1 MATSPSPSPD
11 GPHESFAQVAE
22 EDIEESYK
30 HDYSTSEEG
39 IVPLNRRRPL
49 WHFAGL
55 WFTFQSGF
63 SFLFIGFTLHD
74 AGYGLLA
81 TFGIALLAAAIYT
94 VYGAYAAY
102 LGSRSGQ
109 THSLLSRSIL
119 GRTGSVLVCLFLI
132 LGPIGWVGFQANLLA
147 QIWQGLV
154 GWNAVAAIGIVMAVL
169 MIFNNIF
176 GFTGISAIARYII
189 APLTLL
195 WVVYLVI
202 KGFTQGSAFINATP
216 KAVAPLGFW
225 VALDTVLGFAIWGN
239 EPDLFRYG
247 KPKFWWPIPA
257 YAFGFIFGLV
267 LFGVGGWM
275 VAQVSDNPSFGP
287 AVHAA
292 TVFSLFSLT
301 WLAWI
306 LAFAGQVAIN
316 DGNYYEAI
324 NAIQNLIGGW
334 RRWRRLYTCL
344 IAAALGG
351 LAAWIVPYVLTNGFL
366 KLAAFQ
372 AITLPCATIIMATDH
387 FLIPRLF
394 SVSRPLTKVPSWTET
409 ALINWPGVIAL
420 VVSVAFGAYASGL
433 IGGTTVNWYFVIGET
448 WVLSAV
454 LYVIGV
460 WVSVRTKGDIR
471 KVLGFSKP
479 VFETDAEP
487 SEVHDMATEAGV

>member
-1 MATSPSPSPD
+1 MSTSPSPSTGRP
-11 GPHESFAQVAE
+11 GEPFAQVAE
-22 EDIEESYK
+22 EDIGESYK
-30 HDYSTSEEG
+30 HDFSTSEEG
-39 IVPLNRRRPL
+39 IVPLSRRRPL
-49 WHFAGL
+49 WHFCGL
-55 WFTFQSGF
+55 WLTFQSGF
-63 SFLFIGFTLHD
+63 SFLFVGFTLHD
-74 AGYGLLA
+74 GGYGLLA
-81 TFGIALLAAAIYT
+81 TFGIVLLAATVYT

-119 GRTGSVLVCLFLI
+119 GRSGSALVCLFLI
-132 LGPIGWVGFQANLLA
+132 LGPIGWVGYQANLLA

-176 GFTGISAIARYII
+176 GFTGISAIARYVIT
-189 APLTLL
+189 PLMFL

-202 KGFTQGSAFINATP
+202 KGLTQGSPFLTATP

-225 VALDTVLGFAIWGN
+225 VALDTVIGFAIWGN

-257 YAFGFIFGLV
+257 YAFGFTFGLV

-275 VAQVSDNPSFGP
+275 VAQVSDNANFGP

-292 TVFSLFSLT
+292 TVFSLFGLT

-316 DGNYYEAI
+316 DGNYYEGI

-334 RRWRRLYTCL
+334 NQWRRLYTCL

-372 AITLPCATIIMATDH
+372 AITLPCATIIMAADQ

-394 SVSRPLTKVPSWTET
+394 SVSRPLSRVPSWRET
-409 ALINWPGVIAL
+409 ALINWPGVLAL
-420 VVSVAFGAYASGL
+420 VISVLCGAYASGL
-433 IGGTTVNWYFVIGET
+433 IGSTSVDWYFVIGET
-448 WVLSAV
+448 WILSAL
-454 LYVIGV
+454 LYVVGV
-460 WVSVRTKGDIR
+460 WVSLHTKGDIE
-471 KVLGFSKP
+471 KILGFSKAVP
-479 VFETDAEP
+479 SPDAELDSVGGP
-487 SEVHDMATEAGV
+487 AADPGA